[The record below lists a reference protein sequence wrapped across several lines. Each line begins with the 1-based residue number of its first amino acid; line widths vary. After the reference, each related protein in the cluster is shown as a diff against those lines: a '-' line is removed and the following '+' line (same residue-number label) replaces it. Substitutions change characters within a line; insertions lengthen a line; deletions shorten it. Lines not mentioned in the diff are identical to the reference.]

1 MGIKRHIEDLRKEP
15 PHVQRRYSLLYSGL
29 VTGAIFI
36 VWLSVLLPQGLR
48 HDAAEASK
56 SAAGENLAAV
66 GSALQNGYDNAAQDM
81 EAASAGNSDNS
92 DISGD
97 SANSYSAGT
106 GLMGSLPPQ
115 TAADATDSAA
125 DSASAPQKQYDFGY

>member
-1 MGIKRHIEDLRKEP
+1 
-15 PHVQRRYSLLYSGL
+15 
-29 VTGAIFI
+29 
-36 VWLSVLLPQGLR
+36 LR

-81 EAASAGNSDNS
+81 EAASAGNSGNSGNTANSGDS

-97 SANSYSAGT
+97 SVNSYSAGT

-115 TAADATDSAA
+115 AAADATDSAT